1 MSPIAPRRKGWR
13 PEAPRRKGWCPGA
26 LRPMETGDGLI
37 ARVRALRGR
46 LSLDQAASVAESAIA
61 CGAGAIGLSARGN
74 LHLRGVTERTLPDLH
89 ARLSEAGLIDSDPE
103 VERLRN
109 ILTSPLDDLDP
120 EASFDLGPSV
130 AALERRLEEDEGMRR
145 APAKFSF
152 VLDALGRLP
161 LGDIDADIRF
171 EATRDEGFAVFL
183 AGEDALA
190 TQCEPAETGDAAARL
205 VSAFFSLAGAGEGA
219 ERRMSALVARVGA
232 GPVFAEAGYETEP
245 RARSRRRA
253 SLRDVLGAHAF
264 GAAIVVGAAAAFGEI
279 EAIRFKAL
287 IERARALGA
296 NGLRLTPWRTFVIA
310 GLDPRG
316 AASMAGSVEKLGF
329 VSSADEPRLRVAACP
344 GAPACMHGAR
354 PVREDAARWAPLL
367 PKGDGVVLHVS
378 GCAKGCARPA
388 ATAVT
393 LTATEMGYDLILKGK
408 AGDPPARR
416 GLSSERIEELLV
428 DEGARIFAG
437 ERPSG

>member
-1 MSPIAPRRKGWR
+1 
-13 PEAPRRKGWCPGA
+13 
-26 LRPMETGDGLI
+26 METGDGLHR
-37 ARVRALRGR
+37 ARAGAAEGDCRSIRPPPWRRARF
-46 LSLDQAASVAESAIA
+46 A
-61 CGAGAIGLSARGN
+61 CGAGAIGLSGRGN
-74 LHLRGVTERTLPDLH
+74 LHLRGLTERTLPDLH
-89 ARLSEAGLIDSDPE
+89 ARLSEAGLIDADPE

-109 ILTSPLDDLDP
+109 IVTSPLDDLDP

-130 AALERRLEEDEGMRR
+130 EALESRLKEDKGMRR

-190 TQCEPAETGDAAARL
+190 AQCEPAETGDAAARL
-205 VSAFFSLAGAGEGA
+205 VSAFLSLAGAGEGA

-232 GPVFAEAGYETEP
+232 GPVFAQAGYATKP

-279 EAIRFKAL
+279 EASRFKAL

-296 NGLRLTPWRTFVIA
+296 NGLRLTPWRAFVIT

-316 AASMAGSVEKLGF
+316 AASMAGSIERLGF
-329 VSSADEPRLRVAACP
+329 VSSADEPRLRIAACP
-344 GAPACMHGAR
+344 GAPACMHGAEGGAR
-354 PVREDAARWAPLL
+354 GRGALGAASAEGRRRRSPCQRLRQGVRETGSDG
-367 PKGDGVVLHVS
+367 GDFD
-378 GCAKGCARPA
+378 R
-388 ATAVT
+388 
-393 LTATEMGYDLILKGK
+393 DR
-408 AGDPPARR
+408 D
-416 GLSSERIEELLV
+416 GLRSHS
-428 DEGARIFAG
+428 
-437 ERPSG
+437 